1 MINVHIA
8 KYKQFDMYALQ
19 VMVIKKERLSDD
31 PGNKVAITVA
41 FYDSLLNSL
50 LLSPASEPSTSVST
64 QLSDSVSIS

>member
-31 PGNKVAITVA
+31 PGKQDTK
-41 FYDSLLNSL
+41 
-50 LLSPASEPSTSVST
+50 
-64 QLSDSVSIS
+64 